1 MLMPSERAG
10 AVPSLPPRS
19 PIPESLR
26 KGVALGLALLGAL
39 FGAATLFYLWRSFR
53 EDYPELRFDLRVL
66 AALLF
71 GYGSLFAVSAWALW
85 RGRVRLWL
93 PLAALVGFLLPFLSF
108 TLDRLYYAVRTG
120 EFRPERLLDAL
131 RPYYGPPFTAIHA
144 VLYGC
149 LVLALFT
156 FWVYRSQRQVPGNE
170 DR

>member
-1 MLMPSERAG
+1 MPTERDG
-10 AVPSLPPRS
+10 AVPGLPPRH

-26 KGVALGLALLGAL
+26 KSVALGLALLAAL
-39 FGAATLFYLWRSFR
+39 FYGATLFYLWRSFR
-53 EDYPELRFDLRVL
+53 EDYPELRFDLRLL
-66 AALLF
+66 ALLLF

-93 PLAALVGFLLPFLSF
+93 PLVACVGFLLPS
-108 TLDRLYYAVRTG
+108 LYFILQSLFNWVHTG
-120 EFRPERLLDAL
+120 EFHPESLFGDL
-131 RPYYGPPFTAIHA
+131 RFLYGPPFTIVQA

-156 FWVYRSQRQVPGNE
+156 FWVYRSQRQVPGSE